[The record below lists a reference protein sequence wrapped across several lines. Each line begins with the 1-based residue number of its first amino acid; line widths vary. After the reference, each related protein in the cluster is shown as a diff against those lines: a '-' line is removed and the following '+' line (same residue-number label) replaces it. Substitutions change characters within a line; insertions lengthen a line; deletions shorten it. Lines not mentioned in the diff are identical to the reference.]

1 MNQEPKVS
9 PFTAVAML
17 TMFKQRR
24 LNMDERMFDQCVDAL
39 VELLEAT
46 NDEKFRLERL
56 PGPITL
62 ES

>member
-1 MNQEPKVS
+1 
-9 PFTAVAML
+9 ML

-24 LNMDERMFDQCVDAL
+24 LNMDEEMFDQCVDAL

-46 NDEKFRLERL
+46 NNEKFRLEKV

>member
-1 MNQEPKVS
+1 MDKTPKVS

-24 LNMDERMFDQCVDAL
+24 LNMDEEMFDTCVDAL
-39 VELLEAT
+39 VQLLEDT
-46 NDEKFRLERL
+46 NDEKFRLERI